1 MKLTDDEL
9 RECHRAWQGLRPTA
23 RITFALAELV
33 ERRATDLSCEEIK
46 ALRGCSVHCLDARQL
61 ELATRALDKVI
72 ARESRK
78 AVLAAQDSDE

>member
-9 RECHRAWQGLRPTA
+9 RECHRAWQGMKPTV

-33 ERRATDLSCEEIK
+33 ERRAADLTREEIE

-61 ELATRALDKVI
+61 ELATHALDKVI
-72 ARESRK
+72 ARGDPK
-78 AVLAAQDSDE
+78 GALAAQDSDE